1 MVDRIVQNE
10 NKIDDLLLEFK
21 QQRDAVTQM
30 IVEIEQLKSNVNG
43 IFPEKLD
50 ARFKMYF
57 DDKLKAA
64 TEFFKVLLDMRR
76 EITKSLKDE
85 IEIRRKIES
94 KEMAI
99 DVEDLL
105 DIRKLSSKVE
115 DFKLQ
120 KEKLQKKRNKE
131 TISDIPS
138 DIEIPG
144 VNVGLK

>member
-1 MVDRIVQNE
+1 MGTIVQNE
-10 NKIDDLLLEFK
+10 NKIDELLLEFK

-30 IVEIEQLKSNVNG
+30 IVEIEQLKSNVDG

-131 TISDIPS
+131 INSDIPS

>member
-1 MVDRIVQNE
+1 MADRIVENE
-10 NKIDDLLLEFK
+10 NKIDELLLEFK
-21 QQRDAVTQM
+21 GQRDAVTQM
-30 IVEIEQLKSNVNG
+30 IVEIEQLKANVEG

-50 ARFKMYF
+50 ARFKIYF

-64 TEFFKVLLDMRR
+64 TEFFKVLLDMRK

-115 DFKLQ
+115 DFKVQ

-131 TISDIPS
+131 ANSDIPS
-138 DIEIPG
+138 DVQIPG
-144 VNVGLK
+144 VNANVN